1 MRISKETR
9 RPGHHF
15 TLIELLV
22 VIAIIAI
29 LAGMLL
35 PALQQARRRGKFAT
49 CVNNMGN
56 IGKAYAQYCSDH
68 RDMVMPYWN
77 GGDSAHSTGWW
88 GGCYVAY
95 HGAGALAGF
104 MAPYLGLDTNATL
117 GGWRYPFMPNYKNN
131 RKCPFACPER
141 QLTDPL
147 MGLKGTESSVY
158 FLGIN
163 ASHERQSI
171 NQIKIPSRHMAI
183 AEAYQTTQLS
193 WRKVDK
199 MAFVHPGQ
207 VGNVLFVGGN
217 VNALERGRVP
227 QDADSS
233 FWLAFGDRW
242 SNNW

>member
-1 MRISKETR
+1 MSRRMSVDRRDFLRGAAWMGVAAFAGGCQLNRLGFGEGGSMQNFVYSKLANKRIRVGFVGIGS
-9 RPGHHF
+9 
-15 TLIELLV
+15 
-22 VIAIIAI
+22 
-29 LAGMLL
+29 
-35 PALQQARRRGKFAT
+35 RG
-49 CVNNMGN
+49 
-56 IGKAYAQYCSDH
+56 
-68 RDMVMPYWN
+68 
-77 GGDSAHSTGWW
+77 TGWW
-88 GGCYVAY
+88 SGCYVAY
-95 HGAGALAGF
+95 HGSGALAGF

-117 GGWRYPFMPNYKNN
+117 GGWRYPFKPNYKNN

-233 FWLAFGDRW
+233 FWLTFGDRW